1 MSETTTDLA
10 RQLLAIEQLLGAD
23 LFLPALQNPLPEI
36 TLPEPSASP
45 VMEDVPAL
53 SDAEKPAALAALKT
67 DEVDGCT
74 RCVLHETRTNIV
86 FGEGSPTAKL
96 VFVGEGPGADEDA
109 SGRPFVGRSGD
120 LLTKMIHA
128 MGLTRE
134 QVFIVNM
141 VKCRPPAN
149 RTPSTDEVN
158 ACWGYLMKQLQIIR
172 PEVIVTLGNP
182 ATKGMLQTKTGITQ
196 LRGQW
201 QRLPAL
207 ASGLEGIAVMPT
219 FHPAFVLRRY
229 TPEIRGKAWSDL
241 QQVMTKL
248 GLSLPKP

>member
-1 MSETTTDLA
+1 M
-10 RQLLAIEQLLGAD
+10 
-23 LFLPALQNPLPEI
+23 
-36 TLPEPSASP
+36 
-45 VMEDVPAL
+45 
-53 SDAEKPAALAALKT
+53 
-67 DEVDGCT
+67 
-74 RCVLHETRTNIV
+74 

-128 MGLTRE
+128 MGLTARAGVHRE
-134 QVFIVNM
+134 HGQMSPARKPHTVHGRNERVLGIPDETTPDH
-141 VKCRPPAN
+141 PPGGDRDA
-149 RTPSTDEVN
+149 REP
-158 ACWGYLMKQLQIIR
+158 GY
-172 PEVIVTLGNP
+172 EGDVTNE
-182 ATKGMLQTKTGITQ
+182 TGITQ

-201 QRLPAL
+201 QRLPGL
-207 ASGLEGIAVMPT
+207 AGGLEGIAVMPT

-248 GLSLPKP
+248 GLSLPKQ